1 MKGHFGAGPIHLDG
15 WLNFDIDTGHTHCE
29 QHGDVLQ
36 THFDDNYF
44 DVIYGCHFFEHLAY
58 PIDAMRC
65 LIRFKKWLKPNGIL
79 RLAVP
84 DLELAANAYVKT
96 GDLKFL
102 YGGNFKGY
110 YHKDCKADR
119 LNFFVKAW
127 QHECCYDYELLGS
140 MFYDAGFRNVEK
152 KQPNQSAIIGFN
164 HDRFISE
171 SLYVEAI
178 K

>member
-15 WLNFDIDTGHTHCE
+15 WLNFDIDMGHTHCE

-58 PIDAMRC
+58 PIDAVEC
-65 LIRFKKWLKPNGIL
+65 LKRFHQWLKPNGIL

-84 DLELAANAYVKT
+84 DLMLGAEAYVNG

-102 YGGNFKGY
+102 YGNDFKAY
-110 YHKDCKADR
+110 YHIDCAAER
-119 LNFFVKAW
+119 LNFFVRAW
-127 QHECCYDYELLGS
+127 EHQMTYDSELLQTLILN
-140 MFYDAGFRNVEK
+140 AGFSRVWK
-152 KQPNQSAIIGFN
+152 ALPNQSSIPNFN